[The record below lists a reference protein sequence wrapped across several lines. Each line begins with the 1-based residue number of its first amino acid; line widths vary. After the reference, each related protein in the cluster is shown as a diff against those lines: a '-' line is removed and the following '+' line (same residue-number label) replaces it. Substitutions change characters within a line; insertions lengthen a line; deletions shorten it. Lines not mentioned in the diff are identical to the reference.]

1 VLKGRIVS
9 LLRLRQLW
17 LVLALVWA
25 GIVLYYSLQPSVELP
40 GIFRMLRDVVLHF
53 GAYAG
58 IAFPLMLYS
67 RSQAG
72 PWKVFLLSFMY
83 GLAVEILQPIV
94 AEGRMF
100 SWVDVVANT
109 TGIAVGMLLARFLRK
124 RIFNPKHDVV

>member
-1 VLKGRIVS
+1 VQKILQQRWF
-9 LLRLRQLW
+9 W
-17 LVLALVWA
+17 LMLALIWA
-25 GIVLYYSLQPSVELP
+25 GIVLFYSLQPSVKLP
-40 GIFRMLRDVVLHF
+40 GIFHMLRDVVLHF

-83 GLAVEILQPIV
+83 GLAVEFLQPIV

-100 SWVDVVANT
+100 SWSDVGANT
-109 TGIAVGMLLARFLRK
+109 AGIAVGMLLARFLRK